1 MTKLNDTAL
10 NVRLNKRNAKDNEQK
25 IRMMIAHNLVA
36 ARTIAKMRQTDV
48 MQKLYPHSNCKNT
61 NRISEYESGYREVA
75 ASVLIKFCR
84 LYQVSADFILGF
96 SSEFDLQETAI
107 VKSAGYMYQG
117 MFEIAH
123 DSVERMTDYISKMCA
138 KFISKAPTPSALC
151 VIDAAKMTLKAF
163 RDNKLQL
170 DDNTK
175 EALSRLANA
184 IRDYDCKQANQ
195 MQAFEMGFMSI
206 QDDEG
211 DFAKHCTQSE
221 IIKNQYKVQY
231 QQLALDVDVL

>member
-1 MTKLNDTAL
+1 MTKLNDAAL
-10 NVRLNKRNAKDNEQK
+10 NVRLDKRNSKDNEKK
-25 IRMMIAHNLVA
+25 IRLMIAHNLVA

-61 NRISEYESGYREVA
+61 NRISEYESGCREVT

-151 VIDAAKMTLKAF
+151 VIDAAKNTLNAF
-163 RDNKLQL
+163 RKNKLQL
-170 DDNTK
+170 DGETK
-175 EALSRLANA
+175 EAIIKLANA
-184 IRDYDCKQANQ
+184 VRDFECKQAAQ
-195 MQAFEMGFMSI
+195 TQAFEMAFLSI
-206 QDDEG
+206 EDVDG
-211 DFAKHCTQSE
+211 GFAKHCTQSE